1 MNTGIALNRAL
12 LLAAGLFSYFL
23 PLHWGWRLGI
33 FYILACLII
42 RRPIIILILSQI
54 RSTRVN
60 KEDVFMAMRINVWQ
74 TATEVK
80 RSIDIDRGI
89 RASLIDVMFHVY
101 ELSDS
106 GTIQGRE
113 RFPPKSAFFGDGNVW
128 EYSRKPL

>member
-1 MNTGIALNRAL
+1 
-12 LLAAGLFSYFL
+12 
-23 PLHWGWRLGI
+23 
-33 FYILACLII
+33 
-42 RRPIIILILSQI
+42 
-54 RSTRVN
+54 
-60 KEDVFMAMRINVWQ
+60 MAMRINVWQ